1 MAHALLALVLWL
13 VAPSI
18 AWSISFQGYH
28 SQEEIRS
35 FLVRLTADH
44 PQLIRFQTLGYSDA
58 GRPVDLVTL
67 TYGDKDTLPAIY
79 INGTHHGDE
88 KSSTEATLGL
98 LDYLVRHKDDY
109 LVRDLLNSYVI
120 YIQPL
125 VNPDGH
131 ASNTRVDANGV
142 DPNRDYAIPGHTDE
156 DAFKTPIVRLV
167 RNLMDRVKFRAALA
181 LHSGMEGVLWA
192 WGHSA
197 SRPPD
202 ADQFF
207 TIARLVAKTM
217 GIEQYMQSFEDYP
230 SQGEF
235 IDYAYMAHGTLA
247 LTMEVSRSPTPVPKD
262 LDGVVRRATL
272 GMMTFLHAV
281 SDLDRGALTVTRNSP
296 AARDIIPWARI
307 QMRGVGRT
315 H

>member
-1 MAHALLALVLWL
+1 MAHALLTLVLWL
-13 VAPSI
+13 VTPSI
-18 AWSISFQGYH
+18 AWSLTFQGYH

-35 FLVRLTADH
+35 FLVRLTTENS
-44 PQLIRFQTLGYSDA
+44 QLIRFQTLGYSDA
-58 GRPVDLVTL
+58 GRPIDLVTL
-67 TYGDKDTLPAIY
+67 TSGDRESLPAIY

-98 LDYLVRHKDDY
+98 LDYLVQHRDDSI
-109 LVRDLLNSYVI
+109 VRDLLSSYTI

-131 ASNTRVDANGV
+131 AINTRFDANGL
-142 DPNRDYAIPGHTDE
+142 DPNRDYAVPGHTEE
-156 DAFKTPIVRLV
+156 DAFKTPIVRIV
-167 RNLMDRVKFRAALA
+167 RTLMDRVKFRAALA

-197 SRPPD
+197 TRPPD

-207 TIARLVAKTM
+207 TIARLMAKTM
-217 GIEQYMQSFEDYP
+217 GIEQFRQSFDDYP

-247 LTMEVSRSPTPVPKD
+247 LTLEVSQAPTPPPKE

-272 GMMTFLHAV
+272 GMMTFLLAV
-281 SDLDRGALTVTRNSP
+281 SDLDRGGLTITRNSTN
-296 AARDIIPWARI
+296 ARDIIPWARN
-307 QMRGVGRT
+307 QMPGVGRT